1 MLIIDCCY
9 MSHDG
14 DVTIWFAV
22 VYRHV
27 SSILSAIIIRTNLQE
42 KFEDTKG
49 IPNQQ
54 P

>member
-1 MLIIDCCY
+1 MLIIDCY

-22 VYRHV
+22 VYHHV
-27 SSILSAIIIRTNLQE
+27 SSILSAIFIRTNLQE
-42 KFEDTKG
+42 KFEDIKG